1 LNFEVINATIEMEV
15 RMQTFEEF
23 LADFEKTA
31 SPEYFE
37 AKIRHAPM
45 FAFEVQRL
53 RLARAVRETR
63 KQHGMTQRE
72 LAAKSGVQQREI
84 VRIEKGAGNPTLMT
98 QVKLQ
103 FALGINL

>member
-1 LNFEVINATIEMEV
+1 
-15 RMQTFEEF
+15 MQKFDDFVTQ
-23 LADFEKTA
+23 FEKTA

-37 AKIRHAPM
+37 ADVKLAPM
-45 FAFEVQRL
+45 FAFEAQRI
-53 RLARAVRETR
+53 RLAITIRETR
-63 KQHGMTQRE
+63 KQQGLTQRE

-103 FALGINL
+103 FALGLTS

>member
-1 LNFEVINATIEMEV
+1 
-15 RMQTFEEF
+15 MQTFEEF
-23 LADFEKTA
+23 MAEFEKTA

-45 FAFEVQRL
+45 FAFEVQRI
-53 RLARAVRETR
+53 RFAASVRETR
-63 KQHGMTQRE
+63 KQLGMTQRD

-103 FALGINL
+103 FALGLTS